1 MTAHGSDRSPAAQSA
16 FRETSILLAPP
27 DQPNSRPICSSAC
40 KGPISCP
47 RCRFLT
53 QDEPT
58 QFALQSDVLVAPRF
72 YGHSFWNFLAA
83 CEIHG
88 ARFPAP
94 PLGLITVAA
103 MLPVSWQCRL
113 VNRNTEKLQP
123 ADLEWADMVMTG
135 GMLPQQIDTLKVIEL
150 AHFHGKPVVVGG
162 PDVTSSPVTYR
173 SADFRVLGEAESVI
187 EAFVNAWNSGARKGL
202 FEAEKFTAD
211 VTRTPIPRFDL
222 LKRDDYAYLG
232 VQFARGCPFNCEF
245 CDIIELY
252 GRRPRVKTV
261 QQIIAEINSL
271 YVSGYR
277 GVLDFVDDNFIGNRK
292 AVKAL
297 LPHLIAWQQARGYP
311 FRFST
316 EASIDIADDDALL
329 ALMRQANFFTIFVG
343 IESPDEATLVSTQ
356 KKQNTRRSMVDCVN
370 KIHDAGM
377 LVNAGFIVGFDSEA
391 GSIAEIHD

>member
-1 MTAHGSDRSPAAQSA
+1 MNVQPILYPAVPERSARLRFFLSSLHTPEQIRASVAETARAITEVERMKVDLPGLAMAARSQLGQGPATFVTAHGSDRSPAAQSA

-27 DQPNSRPICSSAC
+27 DQPIRGRFAQAPVKDQFHALAAGFSHKMNQRNSPC
-40 KGPISCP
+40 KV
-47 RCRFLT
+47 L
-53 QDEPT
+53 
-58 QFALQSDVLVAPRF
+58 LVAPRF

-162 PDVTSSPVTYR
+162 PDVTSSPETYR

-187 EAFVNAWNSGARKGL
+187 EAFVDAWNSGARKGL

-245 CDIIELY
+245 CDISSCTAAS
-252 GRRPRVKTV
+252 RV
-261 QQIIAEINSL
+261 
-271 YVSGYR
+271 
-277 GVLDFVDDNFIGNRK
+277 
-292 AVKAL
+292 
-297 LPHLIAWQQARGYP
+297 
-311 FRFST
+311 
-316 EASIDIADDDALL
+316 
-329 ALMRQANFFTIFVG
+329 
-343 IESPDEATLVSTQ
+343 
-356 KKQNTRRSMVDCVN
+356 
-370 KIHDAGM
+370 
-377 LVNAGFIVGFDSEA
+377 
-391 GSIAEIHD
+391 